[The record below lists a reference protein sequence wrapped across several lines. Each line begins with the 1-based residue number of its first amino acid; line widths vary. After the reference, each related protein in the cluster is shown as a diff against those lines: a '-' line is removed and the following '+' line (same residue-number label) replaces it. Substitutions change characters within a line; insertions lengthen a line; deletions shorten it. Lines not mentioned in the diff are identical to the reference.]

1 MATNEL
7 LSCQKFLGKRPYRD
21 YDDALAEEEPISLKR
36 QKVEDPNLPPGV
48 NPESTTVKAMQVA
61 VPQDAQPR
69 ITAQQVIQILDDF
82 SAKMTHLCDRYQLKP
97 DLTLFSP
104 EID

>member
-7 LSCQKFLGKRPYRD
+7 KSCQKFLGKRAYRD
-21 YDDALAEEEPISLKR
+21 YDDDEVAEEESISLKR

-48 NPESTTVKAMQVA
+48 NPESTTVKVMQVA

-69 ITAQQVIQILDDF
+69 ITVQQV
-82 SAKMTHLCDRYQLKP
+82 M
-97 DLTLFSP
+97 
-104 EID
+104 